1 MWSHCLGPGTLLVLR
16 EYFQG
21 LLLQTLHGGVLIFPA
36 GLLEARGLGTRGALR
51 RLGRLLRC
59 TLYRE

>member
-1 MWSHCLGPGTLLVLR
+1 LLVLR

-21 LLLQTLHGGVLIFPA
+21 LLLQTPHGGVLIFPA
-36 GLLEARGLGTRGALR
+36 GLLEARGLGTRATLR
-51 RLGRLLRC
+51 RLGHLLRC